1 MANTFH
7 LDTFHKR
14 WRYDCFLCKNY
25 WFYFLLFYLLAI
37 LLFYFIFCFCIL
49 SISFIAVLFHYE
61 LSLFILFYYELLLYY
76 LILFLITTVLFDFIM
91 NYISGIRAVVLHD
104 DEQKDVCLELK
115 IPGSDENSI
124 LATIEEKEST
134 IDEGRSRGLYL
145 CASSVLRSHSIW
157 ETQGIWEAALDQG
170 KQLCYGNLHY

>member
-1 MANTFH
+1 
-7 LDTFHKR
+7 
-14 WRYDCFLCKNY
+14 
-25 WFYFLLFYLLAI
+25 
-37 LLFYFIFCFCIL
+37 
-49 SISFIAVLFHYE
+49 
-61 LSLFILFYYELLLYY
+61 
-76 LILFLITTVLFDFIM
+76 M
-91 NYISGIRAVVLHD
+91 NYISGIRAVVLHG

-124 LATIEEKEST
+124 LSTIEEKEST

-145 CASSVLRSHSIW
+145 CASSELRSHSIW